1 MKNLTYIFLFFF
13 ISNSVLSQTKEDSTL
28 IKRNIEQVNINALR
42 ASENTPMTFTNI
54 SKNKIEEQN
63 LGQDI
68 PYLLWNTTSI
78 VTTSDA
84 GSGIGYTGF
93 RLRGTDQTRIN
104 VTINGVP
111 LNDPE
116 SQGVWWV
123 NMPDFASSIENIQI
137 QRGVGT
143 STNGASAFG
152 ASVNLKTNG
161 FKKKPYSLTN
171 NTIGREKIAHH
182 KATEINEYCV
192 AWITLGIGIPYS
204 WLKFLAIS

>member
-13 ISNSVLSQTKEDSTL
+13 IFISNSISSQTKEDSTL

-42 ASENTPMTFTNI
+42 ASENTPVTFTNI
-54 SKNKIEEQN
+54 SKNKIEEHN

-68 PYLLWNTTSI
+68 PYLLSNTTSI

-111 LNDPE
+111 L
-116 SQGVWWV
+116 
-123 NMPDFASSIENIQI
+123 MYSSKLN
-137 QRGVGT
+137 V
-143 STNGASAFG
+143 
-152 ASVNLKTNG
+152 
-161 FKKKPYSLTN
+161 SL
-171 NTIGREKIAHH
+171 
-182 KATEINEYCV
+182 
-192 AWITLGIGIPYS
+192 
-204 WLKFLAIS
+204 